1 MLKMLLL
8 SITLAIAPQQS
19 YEVVK
24 VTNNLITI
32 DVNGQLENW
41 YIEGYNNIEKGDKVI
56 ILGDRLV
63 EVE

>member
-41 YIEGYNNIEKGDKVI
+41 YIEGYNNIEKGDQVI

>member
-41 YIEGYNNIEKGDKVI
+41 YIEGYNNIEAGDQVVI
-56 ILGDRLV
+56 LRDRLV

>member
-8 SITLAIAPQQS
+8 SITLAIAPQQTHG
-19 YEVVK
+19 VVE
-24 VTNNLITI
+24 VTNNLITV
-32 DVNGQLENW
+32 DVNGQLEDW
-41 YIEGYNNIEKGDKVI
+41 YIEGYSNIEKGDKVI